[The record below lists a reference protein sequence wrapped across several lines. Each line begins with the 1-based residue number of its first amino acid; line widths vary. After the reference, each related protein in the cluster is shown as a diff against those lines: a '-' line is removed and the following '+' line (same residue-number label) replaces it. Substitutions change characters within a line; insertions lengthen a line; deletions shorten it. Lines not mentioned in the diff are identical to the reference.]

1 MKKILL
7 TAILIAISL
16 DCIAAVGQ
24 ITEMSQTPAVI
35 QRDKATLTGITGT
48 GVEMADVVN
57 TKHGKVGIVFEDD
70 TKVQVSENSKLVIDD
85 FVYDPKGKKPNRLAL
100 NMASGTVR
108 YASGIIAHSNPNAVN
123 LRTPTATIAVRG
135 TDFTTTVAELGESTI
150 ILLPSCPTANPVDY
164 EVECKTGKIEVI
176 TDVGSVTLDKPF
188 QATKVLSANT
198 FPLKPVILRI
208 NENAISNML
217 IISPPSQI
225 KLAQERAERET
236 KLGNANS
243 LLVTTT
249 KLDTEKTAT
258 ETSNPIA
265 DWTIDIEHP
274 VIASVAVKTAVI
286 KAESTTPSVFL
297 DNEILNIILD
307 MVSVQINTTPTSNNN
322 SLTNTPIKNII
333 IPDYTSGSGAVA
345 TVDAQQVEICRTD
358 FSNNTVCAITPRDQN
373 STIIQTQGA
382 VTVVNRINQGG
393 NTVITT
399 RQN

>member
-7 TAILIAISL
+7 TAILVLISL

-48 GVEMADVVN
+48 GVEMADIVN
-57 TKHGKVGIVFEDD
+57 TKHGKVGIVFDDD

-108 YASGIIAHSNPNAVN
+108 YASGIIAHNNPNAVN

-150 ILLPSCPTANPVDY
+150 ILLPSCPNANPIDY

-176 TDVGSVTLDKPF
+176 TDAGSVTLDKPF
-188 QATKVLSANT
+188 QATRVLSANT
-198 FPLKPVILRI
+198 FPLKPVILKL

-217 IISPPSQI
+217 ILSPPPQI
-225 KLAQERAERET
+225 KIAQERAEREAKGGLAT
-236 KLGNANS
+236 ALI
-243 LLVTTT
+243 TTT
-249 KLDTEKTAT
+249 VKLDTEKPQVESNTQPTDSWTTTEQPAT
-258 ETSNPIA
+258 T
-265 DWTIDIEHP
+265 
-274 VIASVAVKTAVI
+274 VAVKPVAV
-286 KAESTTPSVFL
+286 KAEQPATPNTFL
-297 DNEILNIILD
+297 DNETLNIVLD
-307 MVSVQINTTPTSNNN
+307 MVSVQINATPINNNN
-322 SLTNTPIKNII
+322 SSSITPVKNTI
-333 IPDYTSGSGAVA
+333 IPDYTATSGAVA
-345 TVDAQQVEICRTD
+345 TIDTQQVEICRTD
-358 FSNNTVCAITPRDQN
+358 SSNNTVCAITPRDQN
-373 STIIQTQGA
+373 SVITQTQGT

-393 NTVITT
+393 NTIITT

>member
-1 MKKILL
+1 MKTILL
-7 TAILIAISL
+7 TAILISISL

-35 QRDKATLTGITGT
+35 QRDKLTLTGITGT
-48 GVEMADVVN
+48 SVEMADVVN

-100 NMASGTVR
+100 NMAAGTVR
-108 YASGIIAHSNPNAVN
+108 YASGVIAHSNPNAVN

-150 ILLPSCPTANPVDY
+150 ILLPSCPNANPVDY
-164 EVECKTGKIEVI
+164 ELECKTGKIEVI
-176 TDVGSVTLDKPF
+176 TDAGSVTLDKPF
-188 QATKVLSANT
+188 QATRVLSANT
-198 FPLKPVILRI
+198 FPLKPVILKL

-217 IISPPSQI
+217 ILSPPPQI
-225 KLAQERAERET
+225 KMAQERAEKESKGSAATALLATTAKTDSEKSTVET
-236 KLGNANS
+236 ANVVS
-243 LLVTTT
+243 
-249 KLDTEKTAT
+249 
-258 ETSNPIA
+258 
-265 DWTIDIEHP
+265 DWSIDVEHP
-274 VIASVAVKTAVI
+274 TIATVSVKSTII
-286 KAESTTPSVFL
+286 KVEPVTPSAFL
-297 DNEILNIILD
+297 DNETLNIVLD
-307 MVSVQINTTPTSNNN
+307 MVSVQINAAPASNNN
-322 SLTNTPIKNII
+322 SSTTAPVKNSI
-333 IPDYTSGSGAVA
+333 IPDYTPTNGTVA
-345 TVDAQQVEICRTD
+345 TVDTQQVEICRTD

-373 STIIQTQGA
+373 SLITQTQGA